1 MKADSITAVAQDQVY
16 YIDSNTSS
24 RATHNIVKALKEI
37 AETVYPEFY
46 E

>member
-1 MKADSITAVAQDQVY
+1 MRRDITAVAQDQVY
-16 YIDSNTSS
+16 YIDSNLLL